1 LIEKGG
7 KRRNRFNIEGEE
19 QDESNYL
26 SSSEESKANDMDD
39 EIDVEKL
46 DFEERALL
54 ARVNALKQYLP

>member
-1 LIEKGG
+1 
-7 KRRNRFNIEGEE
+7 
-19 QDESNYL
+19 
-26 SSSEESKANDMDD
+26 MDD